1 MSSSPTDALQAKLGH
16 HFTDARLLLR
26 ALTHKS
32 FDQNHSNERLE
43 FLGDS
48 ILNYCVAEMLYHR
61 YDSLSEGEMSRTR
74 AGLVCHESLVIIA
87 NRIGLA
93 PLLRVA
99 ESYRG
104 GLSRESILSD
114 ALEAL
119 FAAVQLDAGH
129 EKAKRI
135 IEAHMIALLESGKAE
150 LRKDPKTSLQEHLQA
165 RAIPV
170 PTYEMLTK
178 GEVDKQLFTV
188 TCSIPR
194 LSIKTTGT
202 GTNRKQAE
210 KDAAAKALALCPK

>member
-32 FDQNHSNERLE
+32 FDQRQSNERLE
-43 FLGDS
+43 YLGDS

-87 NRIGLA
+87 NQIGLP

-104 GLSRESILSD
+104 GPSRESILSD

-135 IEAHMIALLESGKAE
+135 IEAHMIALLESGKAD

-178 GEVDKQLFTV
+178 GEVDKRLFTV

-210 KDAAAKALALCPK
+210 KDAAAKALVLCPK